1 MYDDKKKK
9 ENDNK
14 GFGLYLNHEG
24 VKFGYGLGNGVH
36 VDNDG
41 FHFGGFKIWS
51 KYWFLFLP
59 Y

>member
-24 VKFGYGLGNGVH
+24 IKFGYGLGNGVH

-41 FHFGGFKIWS
+41 FHFGGLKI
-51 KYWFLFLP
+51 
-59 Y
+59 